1 METDTFACGSPALP
15 LMAETL
21 PAPALAEEEI
31 VYPISHTLPQPQELQ
46 SPLEEQSP
54 VNFIN
59 SLTELKGLCSAIT
72 AFNQCYED
80 LQNHLESIRTAILS
94 KLSSETNNI
103 STLPVPIGEL
113 PNSTQEEEFQNKQQQ
128 EDKTPLSELEK
139 LCKTMSSRDV
149 KKYLIGNLSNID
161 KLREEVPKALKLA
174 PNPSKLVLECLGRF
188 FLQGSKAYT
197 KNSPMIPAREASVL
211 ILECF
216 LLMMGMDDVDGALM
230 IDEGVKEEAENVAV
244 AWRKR
249 LLLEG
254 GVVKASEI
262 DARGLLL
269 FLSCFGILNKF
280 KRDDIRDL
288 VVAGN
293 VKEILGVLQK
303 SRELMNKVPEMV
315 EWFINNK
322 KELNAV
328 DLVYTFGLVERFNP
342 QTILISFLRESKET
356 GKRIRKAAMG
366 SAAAMLE
373 ANKKQ
378 LAPLQSIVECLE
390 RYEIDPS
397 KLLPG
402 WQILQKIS
410 GLEKDIANF
419 DRKQVEKGNKR
430 KTSETDTSRKLKI
443 QEAKRAR
450 FTGHGPQH
458 NAPDHVDAL
467 PSHIYNY
474 SATPSVVYGGPG
486 AGLIPENMLPPADI
500 SANRGVVLSTGSY
513 AGVHGQVINHGTQ
526 PHSWH
531 VDAALIEKYASQPT
545 SLGLTSL
552 YRSSTS
558 AQGFAGNPNVGPGTR
573 STASDLYQF
582 ADSVVES
589 GSYLG
594 SISRSVGAAINTV
607 PAPTLTPVQRSSYL
621 Y

>member
-1 METDTFACGSPALP
+1 MDTGMEAGHLRSPA
-15 LMAETL
+15 
-21 PAPALAEEEI
+21 APYLAEEETEC
-31 VYPISHTLPQPQELQ
+31 SLPQGQELQ
-46 SPLEEQSP
+46 SCLVDQSP
-54 VNFIN
+54 IN
-59 SLTELKGLCSAIT
+59 IIDSLTELKGLCYAIT
-72 AFNQCYED
+72 DFNQCFED
-80 LQNHLESIRTAILS
+80 LQNHLESIKNAILS
-94 KLSSETNNI
+94 KLSSETNSI
-103 STLPVPIGEL
+103 STLSLPIEEL
-113 PNSTQEEEFQNKQQQ
+113 PNSAEG
-128 EDKTPLSELEK
+128 EDKNPLSELEK
-139 LCKTMSSRDV
+139 LCKTMCSRDV
-149 KKYLIGNLSNID
+149 KKYLIANLSNID
-161 KLREEVPKALKLA
+161 KLREEVPRALKLA

-216 LLMMGMDDVDGALM
+216 LLMMGMDDDDGAM
-230 IDEGVKEEAENVAV
+230 AIDKGVKEEAENVAV

-249 LLLEG
+249 LLSEG
-254 GVVKASEI
+254 GVAKASEI

-280 KRDDIRDL
+280 KRDDIQDL

-303 SRELMNKVPEMV
+303 SRALMNLVPEMV
-315 EWFINNK
+315 EWLIRNNK
-322 KELNAV
+322 ELSAV

-356 GKRIRKAAMG
+356 GKRIKKAAMG
-366 SAAAMLE
+366 SAAAMLQ

-378 LAPLQSIVECLE
+378 LATLRSIVECLE

-410 GLEKDIANF
+410 NLEKEIAIL
-419 DRKQVEKGNKR
+419 DRKKGDKGNKR
-430 KTSETDTSRKLKI
+430 KSSETDTPRMLKI

-458 NAPDHVDAL
+458 NTQDHVDAL
-467 PSHIYNY
+467 PSHVYNY

-486 AGLIPENMLPPADI
+486 ACLIPENMHPPADL
-500 SANRGVVLSTGSY
+500 SANHAGGLSTGSY
-513 AGVHGQVINHGTQ
+513 SGVYRQVINHGTQ

-531 VDAALIEKYASQPT
+531 VDEALIEKYSGHST
-545 SLGLTSL
+545 SHGVTSL
-552 YRSSTS
+552 YRASTS
-558 AQGFAGNPNVGPGTR
+558 AQGFAGNPNGGPGTR

-582 ADSVVES
+582 ADSVLES

-594 SISRSVGAAINTV
+594 SISRGTNTV
-607 PAPTLTPVQRSSYL
+607 PVPTLTPAQRSSYL

>member
-1 METDTFACGSPALP
+1 METDTVTLRSPAPPP
-15 LMAETL
+15 LVGTFPPPEHAEQ
-21 PAPALAEEEI
+21 EI
-31 VYPISHTLPQPQELQ
+31 EYPLIYTLPQPQELL
-46 SPLEEQSP
+46 SPLKEQLP
-54 VNFIN
+54 FNFIN
-59 SLTELKGLCSAIT
+59 SLTELKGLSSAIT

-80 LQNHLESIRTAILS
+80 LQNHLESIKTAILS
-94 KLSSETNNI
+94 RLPSETNNI
-103 STLPVPIGEL
+103 STLPFSIGEL
-113 PNSTQEEEFQNKQQQ
+113 PNSAGGEEMQNKQRE

-139 LCKTMSSRDV
+139 LCKTMCSRDV
-149 KKYLIGNLSNID
+149 KKYLIGKLSNID

-216 LLMMGMDDVDGALM
+216 LLMMGMADDDGSLM
-230 IDEGVKEEAENVAV
+230 IDKGVKEEAENVAV

-249 LLLEG
+249 LLSEG
-254 GVVKASEI
+254 GLAKASEI

-303 SRELMNKVPEMV
+303 SRELMNKIPEMV
-315 EWFINNK
+315 EWFIKNR
-322 KELNAV
+322 KELDAV
-328 DLVYTFGLVERFNP
+328 DLVYTFGLVETFNP
-342 QTILISFLRESKET
+342 QSILISFLRESKEN

-366 SAAAMLE
+366 SAAATLE

-378 LAPLQSIVECLE
+378 LAPLRAIVERLE

-410 GLEKDIANF
+410 SLEKDIANY
-419 DRKQVEKGNKR
+419 DSKQGEKGNKR
-430 KTSETDTSRKLKI
+430 RSTETDTSRKMRI
-443 QEAKRAR
+443 QEAKRVR
-450 FTGHGPQH
+450 FTSHGPQH
-458 NAPDHVDAL
+458 NALDHVDGL

-474 SATPSVVYGGPG
+474 SVTPSVVYGGPG

-500 SANRGVVLSTGSY
+500 SANHGGVLSTSSY
-513 AGVHGQVINHGTQ
+513 ASVHGQVVNHGAQ

-531 VDAALIEKYASQPT
+531 VDAALIEKYAAQPT

-552 YRSSTS
+552 YRASTS
-558 AQGFAGNPNVGPGTR
+558 AQDFAGNLNAGPGTR

-594 SISRSVGAAINTV
+594 SISRSVGAATNTM
-607 PAPTLTPVQRSSYL
+607 PAPTLTPAHRSSYL

>member
-1 METDTFACGSPALP
+1 MDKDTITCGSPS
-15 LMAETL
+15 
-21 PAPALAEEEI
+21 PAPSPSHMAEEEI
-31 VYPISHTLPQPQELQ
+31 VYPLGYTLSRPQESQSSMAEQ
-46 SPLEEQSP
+46 SPL
-54 VNFIN
+54 NFIS
-59 SLTELKGLCSAIT
+59 SLNELKGLCSAIT
-72 AFNQCYED
+72 DFNQCYED
-80 LQNHLESIRTAILS
+80 LQNHLESIKTAILS

-103 STLPVPIGEL
+103 STTPPVSIGEL
-113 PNSTQEEEFQNKQQQ
+113 PNSAEGEKFQNRRQE

-139 LCKTMSSRDV
+139 LCKTMCSRDV

-216 LLMMGMDDVDGALM
+216 LLMMGMDDVDGALT
-230 IDEGVKEEAENVAV
+230 IDKGVKEEAENVAV

-249 LLLEG
+249 LLSEG

-303 SRELMNKVPEMV
+303 SRELMNRVPEMV
-315 EWFINNK
+315 EWFTRNQ
-322 KELNAV
+322 KELHAI

-356 GKRIRKAAMG
+356 GKRIKKAALG
-366 SAAAMLE
+366 SAAATLE

-378 LAPLQSIVECLE
+378 LAPLRAIVECLE
-390 RYEIDPS
+390 RYEIDS
-397 KLLPG
+397 TKLLPG
-402 WQILQKIS
+402 WQILQKIA

-419 DRKQVEKGNKR
+419 DRKQVEKGYKR
-430 KTSETDTSRKLKI
+430 KSSEADASRKLKI

-458 NAPDHVDAL
+458 NALDHVDAL
-467 PSHIYNY
+467 PSHVYNH

-500 SANRGVVLSTGSY
+500 SANRGGVLSTGSY
-513 AGVHGQVINHGTQ
+513 TGVHGQVINHGTH

-531 VDAALIEKYASQPT
+531 VDAALIEKYAAQPS
-545 SLGLTSL
+545 SLAPSL
-552 YRSSTS
+552 YRSSAS
-558 AQGFAGNPNVGPGTR
+558 AQGFAGNPNTGPGTR

-594 SISRSVGAAINTV
+594 SMSRNVGAAANTV
-607 PAPTLTPVQRSSYL
+607 PSSTLTPAQRASYL